1 LLQGKTIVLGISGG
15 IAAYKAV
22 DLASRMIKQ
31 GARVRVIMT
40 SSACKLIQPIT
51 LQSITG
57 EPVATGM
64 FDQSARWDI
73 EHIELASA
81 ADLFLIAPATYNIIG
96 KVARGIADDLLSTTI
111 AATNAPVIFAPAM
124 NTRMYENPILQA
136 NIRELQ
142 ELDYSFIEPDVGR
155 MACGTEGAGRLA
167 ENERI
172 IEEVIR
178 ALTTKDL
185 PGMRL
190 LVTAGPTREHI
201 DPVRI
206 MTNPS
211 TGKMG
216 FALAQAALRRG
227 AQVTLISGP
236 TDLRPPW
243 GLQEMV
249 RVETTGEMLEAV
261 GERCLDQDVLIKAA
275 APMDYRPA
283 ETYTM
288 KVKKEQQAEMAVAL
302 QRNEDILEIIG
313 RKKGDRILVG
323 FAAETE
329 NILDNARDKLK
340 RKYLDFIVANDVLAD
355 GSGFAAD
362 TNQAIL
368 VFPDAHEELPPLSKL
383 DLAHRIL
390 DEVQKLRREIK

>member
-1 LLQGKTIVLGISGG
+1 MLQGKTIVLGISGG

-22 DLASRMIKQ
+22 DLASRLIKQ

-40 SSACKLIQPIT
+40 RSACKLVQPIT

-57 EPVATGM
+57 EPVATGL
-64 FDQSARWDI
+64 FDQPARWDI
-73 EHIELASA
+73 EHIELATA

-96 KVARGIADDLLSTTI
+96 KVARGIADDLLSTAI
-111 AATNAPVIFAPAM
+111 AATTAPVLFAPAM

-178 ALTTKDL
+178 ALTPKDL

-249 RVETTGEMLEAV
+249 RVDTTGEMLEAV
-261 GERCLDQDVLIKAA
+261 VERCLDQDVLIKAA
-275 APMDYRPA
+275 APMDFRPA
-283 ETYTM
+283 ETFTM

-302 QRNEDILEIIG
+302 QRNEDILEVIG
-313 RKKGDRILVG
+313 GKKGDRILVG

-329 NILDNARDKLK
+329 NVLDNARDKLK
-340 RKYLDFIVANDVLAD
+340 RKKLDFIVANDVLAG
-355 GSGFAAD
+355 GSGFAED

-368 VFPDAHEELPPLSKL
+368 VFSDSHKELPPLSKL